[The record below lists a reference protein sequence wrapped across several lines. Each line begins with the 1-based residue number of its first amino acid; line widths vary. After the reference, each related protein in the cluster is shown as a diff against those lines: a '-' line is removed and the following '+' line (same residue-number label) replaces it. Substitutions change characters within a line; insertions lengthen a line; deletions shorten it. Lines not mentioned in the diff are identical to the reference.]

1 MSRKNAFILNNE
13 NCPTLKRFTKS
24 EYLKSFNKQTVEI
37 VCMHLNTSNNGV
49 VAKER
54 KKKIM
59 VKNTHILIK
68 IMVAPIKI
76 EQDNKSSNIV

>member
-13 NCPTLKRFTKS
+13 NCPTLKRLTKS

-37 VCMHLNTSNNGV
+37 VCMHINTSNNGV

-54 KKKIM
+54 KKNYGEKY
-59 VKNTHILIK
+59 THSDQNNGC
-68 IMVAPIKI
+68 AN
-76 EQDNKSSNIV
+76 QN